1 MKIKKIIPSFSERI
15 WGGQGLKK
23 FGFKIPSDKKIG
35 EAWVISAH
43 ENGMGFLEEADGQ
56 GESLKAF
63 FDQKSFIIWWL
74 PRWLSAVIKNH
85 YARGLL
91 VSSSAP
97 QRWIRDETPQFIG
110 KTRIMICDWLPGK
123 RWVDLRT

>member
-63 FDQKSFIIWWL
+63 FDQNRSLFGDYQGDYPLLSKIIT
-74 PRWLSAVIKNH
+74 PEDYLSVQVHPNDE
-85 YARGLL
+85 YAMKHHNSL
-91 VSSSAP
+91 
-97 QRWIRDETPQFIG
+97 G
-110 KTRIMICDWLPGK
+110 KPDYNELS
-123 RWVDLRT
+123 